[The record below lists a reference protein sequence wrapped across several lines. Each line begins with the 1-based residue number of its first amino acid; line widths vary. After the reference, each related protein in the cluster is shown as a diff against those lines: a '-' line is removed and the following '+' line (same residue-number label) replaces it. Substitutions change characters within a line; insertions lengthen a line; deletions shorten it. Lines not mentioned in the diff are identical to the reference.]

1 MIQVIY
7 MEKIPKDHNG
17 SNGEYERKIKD
28 TTKFNKPKSYKD
40 YISKIANHFR
50 IPEKTIELICL
61 NNEGDE
67 RGINNDEDL
76 NNNLGEAKEFH
87 VYKNETK
94 VDPIEPTDIEINI
107 DIKDKDIEDII
118 DSQIKKIEIDDKL
131 NDVIEF
137 DKDKYKDNLKKKLKV
152 ILIILKVN

>member
-50 IPEKTIELICL
+50 IPEKNIELICL
-61 NNEGDE
+61 
-67 RGINNDEDL
+67 IMKVM
-76 NNNLGEAKEFH
+76 KE
-87 VYKNETK
+87 EL
-94 VDPIEPTDIEINI
+94 IMM
-107 DIKDKDIEDII
+107 
-118 DSQIKKIEIDDKL
+118 KI
-131 NDVIEF
+131 
-137 DKDKYKDNLKKKLKV
+137 
-152 ILIILKVN
+152 

>member
-1 MIQVIY
+1 M
-7 MEKIPKDHNG
+7 
-17 SNGEYERKIKD
+17 
-28 TTKFNKPKSYKD
+28 
-40 YISKIANHFR
+40 
-50 IPEKTIELICL
+50 

-76 NNNLGEAKEFH
+76 NNNLGEAKESH

-94 VDPIEPTDIEINI
+94 VDPIEPTYIEINI

>member
-1 MIQVIY
+1 M
-7 MEKIPKDHNG
+7 
-17 SNGEYERKIKD
+17 
-28 TTKFNKPKSYKD
+28 
-40 YISKIANHFR
+40 
-50 IPEKTIELICL
+50 

-76 NNNLGEAKEFH
+76 NNNLGEAKEFY

-94 VDPIEPTDIEINI
+94 VDPIKPTDIEINI

-137 DKDKYKDNLKKKLKV
+137 DKDKYKYKDNFKKK
-152 ILIILKVN
+152 N